1 MDVVRFGAAVFVVVG
16 MMVIPFGGEAAG
28 AVIGASGD
36 LTQPSAPPSSYPV
49 TGGGGGGGGGGPA
62 NVSIVEDVALDF
74 AAGPWLKDLVN
85 VTAGGFLS
93 GQNRRISE
101 LLTNAGALTWT
112 GWHERIVSR
121 TTVGGGPADNS
132 PGFLF
137 RENSLTLSAN
147 YGAGVV
153 PLTQGVDYTIVTT
166 SGPPG
171 SGNGPDWE
179 TITIAF
185 APNRVIEP
193 GDILHIEKDIFE
205 VFGDANIWMP
215 GEAAQIGEY
224 PIGVPEP
231 GGVMMVAIAGSAVV
245 RRRRRAARAD
255 ANLRLR

>member
-1 MDVVRFGAAVFVVVG
+1 
-16 MMVIPFGGEAAG
+16 
-28 AVIGASGD
+28 
-36 LTQPSAPPSSYPV
+36 
-49 TGGGGGGGGGGPA
+49 
-62 NVSIVEDVALDF
+62 
-74 AAGPWLKDLVN
+74 
-85 VTAGGFLS
+85 
-93 GQNRRISE
+93 
-101 LLTNAGALTWT
+101 
-112 GWHERIVSR
+112 
-121 TTVGGGPADNS
+121 
-132 PGFLF
+132 LF